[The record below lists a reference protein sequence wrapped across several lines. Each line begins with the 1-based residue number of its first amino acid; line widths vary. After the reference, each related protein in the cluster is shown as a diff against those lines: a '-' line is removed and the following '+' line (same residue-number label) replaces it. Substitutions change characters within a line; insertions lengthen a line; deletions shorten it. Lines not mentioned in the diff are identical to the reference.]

1 MPRSRTDM
9 MQMYRIAKMY
19 YMDHMTQEQIAAEE
33 NISRSQISRLLE
45 QARTRGIVEINV
57 RMPERISL
65 NELRR
70 DLIRELRL
78 KDVAIAPF
86 EESTSEED
94 LIEAIA
100 TAAAT
105 FLPKELKSCRTV
117 GVGWGRTVYRT
128 SCVLSHRG
136 AESEKLLVPL
146 IGVSGTDN
154 PALQV
159 NAILDRLGE
168 RLRAHT
174 YFVNTPAFREST
186 VVFSDLEKK
195 RLQQLHKY
203 WDDLDAAIIGL
214 GAPPGTK
221 RFFVSEIPFRFASRI
236 KSEKAIGDVLSQF
249 YRADGSLIPEVPGFE
264 RTAFDA
270 AALRQIPKVIC
281 LAGGRDKVP
290 ALIAGSRA
298 GFYNMLVTDSV
309 TAEAIYDAIRRES
322 R

>member
-1 MPRSRTDM
+1 MSRNRADM

-19 YMDHMTQEQIAAEE
+19 YVEGQTQQQIAATE
-33 NISRSQISRLLE
+33 NVSRSQISRLLD
-45 QARTRGIVEINV
+45 QARNCGIVEITV

-65 NELRR
+65 NELRD

-78 KDVAIAPF
+78 KDVAIAPLQ
-86 EESTSEED
+86 ETAAEED
-94 LIEAIA
+94 AIEAIA
-100 TAAAT
+100 TAAAN
-105 FLPKELKSCRTV
+105 FLPKELKNCRTV
-117 GVGWGRTVYRT
+117 GVGWGRTVYRM

-136 AESEKLLVPL
+136 AESEKLFVPL

-174 YFVNTPAFREST
+174 YFVNAPAFRENAAIL
-186 VVFSDLEKK
+186 SDLDRK
-195 RLQQLHKY
+195 RLQQLRRY
-203 WDDLDAAIIGL
+203 WEELDAAIVGL

-221 RFFVSEIPFRFASRI
+221 RFFVSEIPTRFSNRF
-236 KSEKAIGDVLSQF
+236 KSEKAVGDVLSQF
-249 YRADGSLIPEVPGFE
+249 YRADGSLIPEIPGYE
-264 RTAFDA
+264 RIAFDA
-270 AALRQIPKVIC
+270 AALKQVPKVVC

-290 ALIAGSRA
+290 ALIAGAEA

-309 TAEAIYDAIRRES
+309 TAEAIYEAIRS
-322 R
+322 